1 MTEAELRAAIV
12 AACRAMNATGL
23 NQGLAGNIS
32 VRHGET
38 MLITPTSTPYD
49 QMRPEDIAVVPLA
62 GAAKDSASPRRPSSE
77 WRFHRDLLLAR
88 KDIGAVVH
96 AHAPYCTAL
105 SIARRGIPP
114 CHYMV
119 ATFGGDD
126 VRCARYETFG
136 TAALSDAVRDAM
148 LDRFAC
154 LMANHGMLT
163 AGSDLA
169 QAMWRAT
176 ELEALARQYQLAL
189 AAGGVVLLSPA
200 DIDSARDMFKSYRRA
215 SNPLCS

>member
-1 MTEAELRAAIV
+1 MTEAEIRAAIV

-23 NQGLAGNIS
+23 NQGMAGNIS
-32 VRHGET
+32 VRFGET
-38 MLITPTSTPYD
+38 MLITPTAIPYD
-49 QMRPEDIAVVPLA
+49 QMRAHDIAALPLA
-62 GAAKDSASPRRPSSE
+62 GAAENAVGPRRPSSE
-77 WRFHRDLLLAR
+77 WRFHRDLLR
-88 KDIGAVVH
+88 SREDIGAVVH
-96 AHAPYCTAL
+96 VHAPHCTAL

-136 TAALSDAVRDAM
+136 TAALSDAVQEAM

-163 AGSDLA
+163 AGRDLE

-176 ELEALARQYQLAL
+176 ELEALARQYHLAQ
-189 AAGGVVLLSPA
+189 AAGGAVLLSPA
-200 DIDSARDMFKSYRRA
+200 EIRAAQDMFKGYLPA
-215 SNPLCS
+215 